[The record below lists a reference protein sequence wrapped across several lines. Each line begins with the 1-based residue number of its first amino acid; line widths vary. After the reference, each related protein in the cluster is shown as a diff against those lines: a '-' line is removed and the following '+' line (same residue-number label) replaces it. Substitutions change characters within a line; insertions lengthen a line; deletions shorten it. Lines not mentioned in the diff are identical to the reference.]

1 MKMNVLK
8 NSFYLLLA
16 GVLASGFTACNNDE
30 TDIIDD
36 DEEEIV
42 EWVRPTEDDI
52 QNHIDLHA
60 AVYGRFDEVTERV
73 IARITFPRIGN
84 TAQTEFISEDTELV
98 MMDNNT
104 LLGLSKEQIDALH
117 DAYQRGVICYLHKP
131 NAMGAAF
138 FYAAME
144 LGSEALLAP
153 SFTSK
158 TRANDD
164 SWLYPYDVVMMHKD
178 KGYYRLAN
186 VYSKEPITYT
196 TIVEEIDNK
205 TNEPISSR
213 EEENIRYQTE
223 PNAYEYGLHAESI
236 AKWVNKPAETQSPQT
251 RADNNN
257 VLDEV
262 PGEDH
267 FPMSFWNVKTGDRT
281 EALSDFIL
289 RYWISSLYNFDLD
302 QDYYHVTL
310 QEEYDASKGY
320 KGRYAVKN
328 NTWGAY
334 DTKYMGQAYNGPH
347 IYAYFRQED
356 KYGLLRQ
363 WNEQPM
369 NDGKV
374 TNTETVQGWSIGA
387 SVGYGSGFIGN
398 LNATYNN
405 QTTVSTLEKEMK
417 VSFRKDQICGNGLD
431 YTAKAME
438 WEYDYG
444 AESCMSFTS
453 GPQPKV
459 KDRPAVDA
467 LCRNLSRPMQSWN
480 WVIADTKKKNATDLS
495 INIELTIP
503 MVHRVGKPT
512 GGKVKQTNEIYN
524 ITKRHTIQL
533 PIPNRY
539 MHTYSLDHGT
549 IANPTEWNSIYP
561 ILLQGSSNF
570 SKLSNKEARCG
581 KSESAMEE
589 TISEEWNQ
597 VGKELANLKLP
608 NLENTYR
615 IRLKDENNR
624 TYGKTLVI
632 DNGSIRME

>member
-1 MKMNVLK
+1 MNVLK
-8 NSFYLLLA
+8 NSLFLLA
-16 GVLASGFTACNNDE
+16 ATMSFAACS
-30 TDIIDD
+30 D
-36 DEEEIV
+36 DEPEANGYDEDKEDVV
-42 EWVRPTEDDI
+42 EWVRPTEDVI
-52 QNHIDLHA
+52 QNYIGHRA
-60 AVYGRFDEVTERV
+60 VVYGQFDEVTERV
-73 IARITFPRIGN
+73 IARINSPRIGN
-84 TAQTEFISEDTELV
+84 TARTEFIPEDAELV
-98 MMDNNT
+98 IMDNNT
-104 LLGLSKEQIDALH
+104 LLSLSKEQIDVLH
-117 DAYQRGVICYLHKP
+117 DAYQRGTICYLHKP
-131 NAMGAAF
+131 NAFGAAL

-144 LGSEALLAP
+144 QGSDALFAP
-153 SFTSK
+153 SMSQS
-158 TRANDD
+158 RANDDD
-164 SWLYPYDVVMMHKD
+164 SWLYPYDVVMMQKE
-178 KGYYRLAN
+178 KGFYQLAD
-186 VYSKEPITYT
+186 VHSAEPDTFT
-196 TIVEEIDNK
+196 SVVEEIDDETGN
-205 TNEPISSR
+205 PISR
-213 EEENIRYQTE
+213 NEKEILCYQTA
-223 PNAYEYGLHAESI
+223 PNAYEYGRLAESVADWI
-236 AKWVNKPAETQSPQT
+236 NTPAETKSAKT
-251 RADNNN
+251 RAEDNHA
-257 VLDEV
+257 LDEV
-262 PGEDH
+262 PGQIDIPTQFH
-267 FPMSFWNVKTGDRT
+267 NLRNDSYTV
-281 EALSDFIL
+281 LSKPL
-289 RYWISSLYNFDLD
+289 RLYYWISNLYNFDED
-302 QDYYHVTL
+302 QDYYHIVL
-310 QEEYDASKGY
+310 QEEYDASEGY
-320 KGRYAVKN
+320 KGRYAVKG

-387 SVGYGSGFIGN
+387 SVGYGSGFVGS

-417 VSFRKDQICGNGLD
+417 VSFRKDQTYDNGLD
-431 YTAKAME
+431 WNTAKAME

-459 KDRPAVDA
+459 KDRPAGDA

-495 INIELTIP
+495 INIALTMP

-524 ITKRHTIQL
+524 ITERHAIQL

-581 KSESAMEE
+581 KSESAMEKA
-589 TISEEWNQ
+589 ISAKWNQ
-597 VGKELANLKLP
+597 VGNELANLKLP